1 MGRRSIE
8 ALAEVRLFS
17 IWRRTA
23 PVHRECLR
31 ADGSVT
37 DSGGGCAEIS
47 AAAGGEPPGGTTRLY
62 HAAAPAWSARH
73 IGAPPCKRRSRQRVG
88 RAIGCRGLAAS
99 LVQIRLASRDHR
111 TQLCPIL
118 HDTQDG
124 IACDH
129 ANDVG
134 TAIFRA
140 AHDRH
145 LVDVGGEQAL
155 EQPEERFLRGS
166 PKDALPWNHCG
177 LDGIVRPLFT
187 RHGIEHVD
195 IHHANK
201 AVVAENEMAAA
212 PRPQNLGAVF
222 FQADVPVNGWYF
234 MT

>member
-1 MGRRSIE
+1 
-8 ALAEVRLFS
+8 
-17 IWRRTA
+17 
-23 PVHRECLR
+23 
-31 ADGSVT
+31 
-37 DSGGGCAEIS
+37 
-47 AAAGGEPPGGTTRLY
+47 
-62 HAAAPAWSARH
+62 
-73 IGAPPCKRRSRQRVG
+73 
-88 RAIGCRGLAAS
+88 
-99 LVQIRLASRDHR
+99 
-111 TQLCPIL
+111 L
-118 HDTQDG
+118 HHTQDG

-212 PRPQNLGAVF
+212 PRPQNLSAVF
-222 FQADVPVNGWYF
+222 LQADVPVNGWYF
-234 MT
+234 MTHNIGGPEAGERFANSDLGNAFLGRVKEEPADESQPDAGLPISLQERRILRQPSIQ